1 MSSAEH
7 DAFGVA
13 GAIFSN
19 NPYEGHPALSPLEAE
34 VLWTYAKLVQHH
46 VKIVHTPSQ
55 VESKMKLLD
64 WLIAS
69 KKDKSTR

>member
-7 DAFGVA
+7 DAFGAA
-13 GAIFSN
+13 GSIFAN
-19 NPYEGHPALSPLEAE
+19 NLYEGHPALSLLETE
-34 VLWTYAKLVQHH
+34 ILWIYAKLPQH

-55 VESKMKLLD
+55 VESKIKLLD

-69 KKDKSTR
+69 NKDKSTR